1 MKIKLLSGIAIVGL
15 ALVFA
20 SCQKYPQ
27 AEVDAANAAV
37 EAAKAAQ
44 ANLYV
49 ASEFN
54 ALQDSLNTVLAAV
67 EKAKSKLFKNYK
79 NEVVKLNATT
89 ETAKTVAANAVAKK
103 EQMKQE
109 CTATLAEVATLLTTN
124 KEMLAKAPKGKEGK
138 AAMEA
143 ISADLTSIETQVAE
157 VNNKFASDDII
168 NALNQAKAL
177 KDKATS
183 INTELTD
190 VMSKVAAKAPK
201 GKVAKASAP

>member
-1 MKIKLLSGIAIVGL
+1 MKIKLLSGIAIVGM

-37 EAAKAAQ
+37 EAARTAQ

-49 ASEFN
+49 SGEFN

-67 EKAKSKLFKNYK
+67 EKEKSKLFKNYK
-79 NEVVKLNATT
+79 DEVAKLTATS
-89 ETAKTVAANAVAKK
+89 EMAKTVAANAVAKK

-109 CTATLAEVATLLTTN
+109 VTATLGEISVLMTAN

-143 ISADLTSIETQVAE
+143 IQADLTTIETQVAE

-168 NALNQAKAL
+168 GALNQAKSL

-190 VMSKVAAKAPK
+190 VMSKVK
-201 GKVAKASAP
+201 GKKK

>member
-1 MKIKLLSGIAIVGL
+1 MKIKLLSGIAIVGM

-20 SCQKYPQ
+20 GCQKYPQ
-27 AEVDAANAAV
+27 VEVDAANAAV

-49 ASEFN
+49 AGEFN

-67 EKAKSKLFKNYK
+67 EKEKSKLFKNYK
-79 NEVVKLNATT
+79 DEVAKLTATT
-89 ETAKTVAANAVAKK
+89 EMAKTVAANAVAKK

-109 CTATLAEVATLLTTN
+109 TAAALTEITTLMEAN

-143 ISADLTSIETQVAE
+143 IQADLTSIETQVAE
-157 VNNKFASDDII
+157 VNNKLAADDII

-183 INTELTD
+183 INAELTE
-190 VMSKVAAKAPK
+190 VMAKTK
-201 GKVAKASAP
+201 KR